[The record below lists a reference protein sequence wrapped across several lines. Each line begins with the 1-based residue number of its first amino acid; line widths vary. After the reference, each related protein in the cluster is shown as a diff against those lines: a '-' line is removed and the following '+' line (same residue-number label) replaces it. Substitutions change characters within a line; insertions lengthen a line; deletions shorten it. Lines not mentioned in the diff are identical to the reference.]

1 MEGFTYYDVKKAPF
15 SIHGL
20 YRPTPDADF
29 RRIPNEVGTATSGGV
44 ANHGRESA
52 GGRIRFRTDSASVVI
67 KLKMADKPQYRFFNG
82 APSMESGCSVYVD
95 KPFGGVFM
103 GCTNPA
109 PDHRLEY
116 ESEINLGAGEKD
128 VTVYMPL
135 YGAVAELEIALKDG
149 ASLSAHRE
157 YTYKTPIVY
166 YGSSIT
172 QGAFSIRS
180 GNSYED
186 IISRRFDWDYI
197 NLGFAGACKGED
209 PIVDYIASLDMS
221 AFVLDYDHNA
231 PNLDHLRATHYKCY
245 EKVRAAH
252 PDIPIYMVTRPG
264 FQYACDTFLRRCIVM
279 ESYIKAYTGGDR
291 NVYFIDGVSFAVG
304 TEINDIT
311 PDRCHPDNYGLRKM
325 AEVIGDTLAKTV
337 DFEKLK

>member
-15 SIHGL
+15 SLHGF
-20 YRPTPDADF
+20 YDVYNTEGFVRVPAD
-29 RRIPNEVGTATSGGV
+29 VAKATNPGV
-44 ANHGRESA
+44 ASHSRESA
-52 GGRIRFRTDSASVVI
+52 GGRIRFKTNSDSIVI
-67 KLKMADKPQYRFFNG
+67 KTKMLDRAYNFFNG
-82 APSMESGCSVYVD
+82 APSMESGFAVYVD
-95 KPFGGVFM
+95 TPFNCSFA

-109 PDHRLEY
+109 PDRRFEY
-116 ESEINLGAGEKD
+116 ESEIKLGSGEKEI
-128 VTVYMPL
+128 TVCMPL
-135 YGAVAELEIALKDG
+135 YGVVEEVFIGLKDG
-149 ASLSAHRE
+149 SSLSEHTP
-157 YTYKTPIVY
+157 YTYTTPVVY

-180 GNSYED
+180 GNDYEN

-209 PIVDYIASLDMS
+209 AIVDYIASIDMS

-231 PNLDHLRATHYKCY
+231 PNVDHLRATHYKAY

-252 PDIPIYMVTRPG
+252 PDIPIYMVTRPAY
-264 FQYACDTFLRRCIVM
+264 QYLFDTMPRRAVIM
-279 ESYIKAYTGGDR
+279 ESYLKAFNSGDK
-291 NVYFIDGVSFAVG
+291 NVFFIDGLSFSVG
-304 TEINDIT
+304 TELNDFS

-337 DFEKLK
+337 NFEKLK